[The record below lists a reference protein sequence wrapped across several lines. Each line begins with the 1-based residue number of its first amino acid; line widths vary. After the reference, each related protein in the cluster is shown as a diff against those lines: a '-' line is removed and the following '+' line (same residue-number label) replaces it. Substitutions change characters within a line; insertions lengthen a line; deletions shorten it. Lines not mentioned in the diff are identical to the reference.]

1 MFSNAS
7 NFVHGVDTTFAI
19 ITGISIF
26 FLVLFTAVMIYFI
39 LKYKRKENVKAVQFK
54 DSTWLEITWTTIP
67 ILLVLY
73 MFYIGWEG
81 FLPMRQVPK
90 DAMKVKAIAKMW
102 KWTFE
107 YPGNKQSDT
116 LVLPINKAV
125 RIDLISKD
133 VLHGFSVPAFRIKED
148 VVPVKKN
155 YTWFKPGE
163 LGDFDL
169 FCTVYCGLSHSGML
183 AVIRIVPEAEFQKW
197 LAKVPVKKTDN
208 SNLGYKTL
216 EKNGCFACHS
226 IDGTKL
232 VGPSFKGLY
241 DTSVEVTTNGV
252 TRKVKV
258 DKAFIEKSIY
268 QPDADVAKGYAPG
281 VMKSYKGIINQ
292 KDIDQ
297 IDQYLKDLKK

>member
-7 NFVHGVDTTFAI
+7 NFVQGVDSAFAI
-19 ITGISIF
+19 ITGISLF
-26 FLVLFTAVMIYFI
+26 FLISITSVMIYFI
-39 LKYKRKENVKAVQFK
+39 IKYNRKKNVKAVQVK
-54 DSTWLEITWTTIP
+54 ERMWLEATWIAIP

-81 FLPMRQVPK
+81 FIPMRQAPN
-90 DAMKVKAIAKMW
+90 DAMQVKAIGQMW

-155 YTWFKPGE
+155 YTWFIPGE

-169 FCTVYCGLSHSGML
+169 FCTVYCGLSHSSML
-183 AVIRIVPEAEFQKW
+183 AVIRVVPEEDFQAW

-216 EKNGCFACHS
+216 EKNGCLACHS
-226 IDGTKL
+226 IEGSKL

-241 DTSVEVTTNGV
+241 GKSVDVTTNGV
-252 TRKVKV
+252 ARKVTV

-268 QPDADVAKGYAPG
+268 EPDADMATGYAPG
-281 VMKSYKGIINQ
+281 VMKSYKGIISKQ
-292 KDIDQ
+292 DIDQ
-297 IDQYLKDLKK
+297 IDQYIKDLK